1 MKWQR
6 AFFEEALLVFEA
18 WDPSVE
24 WYIKVATAVLMQSS
38 ATLSSVTRKKRTT
51 YPDITGSF
59 FQQGR

>member
-24 WYIKVATAVLMQSS
+24 WYMKVATAVLMRSS
-38 ATLSSVTRKKRTT
+38 ATVICDKKKENYSSRHHW
-51 YPDITGSF
+51 IIFSAG
-59 FQQGR
+59 